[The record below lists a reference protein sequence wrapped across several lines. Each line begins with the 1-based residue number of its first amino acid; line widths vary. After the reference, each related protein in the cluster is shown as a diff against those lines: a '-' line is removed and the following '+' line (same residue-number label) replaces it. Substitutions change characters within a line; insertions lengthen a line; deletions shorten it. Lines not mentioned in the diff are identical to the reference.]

1 MEDLDWDSDG
11 WTTKIEA
18 LVSRDDPVYDR
29 IVAGLDN
36 RAVIYVRNEVFGL
49 SMYNRKEVKVLL
61 KDIKDKAPE
70 TETETVDEKDS
81 ET

>member
-1 MEDLDWDSDG
+1 MDDLDWDSDG